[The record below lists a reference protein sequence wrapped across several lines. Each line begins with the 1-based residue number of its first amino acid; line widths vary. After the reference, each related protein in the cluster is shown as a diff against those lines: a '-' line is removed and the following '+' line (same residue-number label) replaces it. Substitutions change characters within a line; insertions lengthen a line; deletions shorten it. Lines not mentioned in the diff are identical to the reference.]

1 MKLCP
6 NLEEAVMNEIESFID
21 SSILLAGWRGIS
33 GLRIKALTILSDA
46 SRQFVSSPFVQLEV
60 RPKAV
65 FHRNTNEIFF
75 YDTFFENVGEWSD
88 DVRQILAEA
97 GTVAEKYGLNGM
109 DALHI
114 AAAIIAEAD
123 EFVTA
128 ERSNSP
134 LSRVKELKVI
144 SIN

>member
-1 MKLCP
+1 
-6 NLEEAVMNEIESFID
+6 MNEIKSFID
-21 SSILLAGWRGIS
+21 SSILLAGWRGVPV
-33 GLRIKALTILSDA
+33 LRIKALTILSD
-46 SRQFVSSPFVQLEV
+46 SKRTFVSPHFVRLEV

-65 FHRNTNEIFF
+65 FHKNAAEIFF
-75 YDTFFENVGEWSD
+75 YDTFFANVGEWKTD
-88 DVRQILAEA
+88 AQQILAKAESL
-97 GTVAEKYGLNGM
+97 AEKYGLNGM

-114 AAAIIAEAD
+114 AAAVIAEAD

-134 LSRVKELKVI
+134 LSRVKEIKIV

>member
-1 MKLCP
+1 
-6 NLEEAVMNEIESFID
+6 MNEIKSFID
-21 SSILLAGWRGIS
+21 SSILLAGWRGAAN
-33 GLRIKALTILSDA
+33 LRIKALTILSDPH
-46 SRQFVSSPFVQLEV
+46 RQFISSKFVRLEV

-65 FHRNTNEIFF
+65 FHKNTNEISF
-75 YDTFFENVGEWSD
+75 YDAFFENVGVWSD
-88 DVRQILAEA
+88 DAAQTIEKAIL
-97 GTVAEKYGLNGM
+97 VAETHGLNGM

-114 AAAIIAEAD
+114 AAAIIAGAD

-134 LSRVKELKVI
+134 LSRVKQLKII